1 MSKGNRRPGKV
12 YWQQATLFHPYLP
25 TLCIRGG
32 GWNRKRPGSTHIR
45 QVVGMGRPV
54 YHGKL
59 ILSYSSLLCSISE
72 RDASRLG
79 EVVGPN
85 GSDPE

>member
-1 MSKGNRRPGKV
+1 
-12 YWQQATLFHPYLP
+12 
-25 TLCIRGG
+25 
-32 GWNRKRPGSTHIR
+32 
-45 QVVGMGRPV
+45 MGRPV

-59 ILSYSSLLCSISE
+59 ILSYSGLLCSISE